1 MEESIDRLMRACGLR
16 SFAYRRYPAIH
27 IAPPSPTPVSSNATG
42 PDEHRA
48 TPGGDVA
55 ASGPLPP
62 EDLQA
67 APAVGPAERAAGPGR
82 AGLTAPV
89 RLRRPKRPAAAR
101 ADSVQEPVHQAGP
114 SQGLRSRVAPAVTLA
129 PSTRA
134 TASAQPAAPLAAP
147 GDSLRAA
154 PRATSA
160 RAGEAPRPAPREPA
174 GAAPRR
180 FALLD
185 EVSAEVPAPRAET
198 RPARSASEAGQDTSR
213 PGRPRPRLRLHS
225 RNGGTA

>member
-1 MEESIDRLMRACGLR
+1 MRACGLR

-27 IAPPSPTPVSSNATG
+27 IAPPSPTPVSSDATG

-55 ASGPLPP
+55 VSGPLPP
-62 EDLQA
+62 EELHA
-67 APAVGPAERAAGPGR
+67 APAIGPAERAAGPGR

-147 GDSLRAA
+147 CRAGVARCPSGAVGGDEPGVGLGGASWMAGYRRYAKLRRPHA
-154 PRATSA
+154 RMRRSIDSSA
-160 RAGEAPRPAPREPA
+160 RLA
-174 GAAPRR
+174 
-180 FALLD
+180 
-185 EVSAEVPAPRAET
+185 
-198 RPARSASEAGQDTSR
+198 SR
-213 PGRPRPRLRLHS
+213 PV
-225 RNGGTA
+225 